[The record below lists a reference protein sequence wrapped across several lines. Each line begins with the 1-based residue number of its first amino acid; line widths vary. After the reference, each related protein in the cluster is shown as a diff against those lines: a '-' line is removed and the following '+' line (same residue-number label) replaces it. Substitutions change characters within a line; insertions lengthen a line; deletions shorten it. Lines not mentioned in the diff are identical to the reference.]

1 MSDRRV
7 MGVHQSGG
15 MNPAGCSEVD
25 GDTGW
30 GRTP

>member
-1 MSDRRV
+1 

-30 GRTP
+30 GRTPWPI